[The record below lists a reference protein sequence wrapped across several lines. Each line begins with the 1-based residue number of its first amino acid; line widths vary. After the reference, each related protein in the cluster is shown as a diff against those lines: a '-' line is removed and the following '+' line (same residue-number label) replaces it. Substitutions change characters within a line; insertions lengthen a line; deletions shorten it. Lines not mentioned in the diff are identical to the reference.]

1 MKTALKLIAGFL
13 LTLIVILA
21 VNTANFESRQIEAE
35 PADVSA
41 FDSAAI
47 AERLSRGLKLQT
59 ISHSLDGPIEAE
71 AFFAL
76 HAQLASDYP
85 LTHKT
90 LVRETVSDYSLLYTW
105 EGTKPE
111 LPAALLLAHQDV
123 VPVETGSEDAW
134 EQPPYSGHIDA
145 THVWGRGAM
154 DDKGSLF
161 CIMEAV
167 EGLIARGYQPERTVL
182 LAFGHDEEL
191 GGPQGATQIA
201 QLLASRGIKAEYVL
215 DEGGAVTKGTL
226 SMLDAPVAVIGI
238 AEKGSVSID
247 LVVETLGGH
256 SSMPPRQTG
265 IGILSAAIATLEA
278 NPIPGGIAGPV
289 ELMFDHIGPELDF
302 PINMV
307 MANLWLFRPLL
318 ERVFAS
324 DPSMDAMQRTTTA
337 ATIINGGVKTNVLPS
352 RVKATV
358 NFRILPGDTHDS
370 VFEHVVGTIADDRI
384 QVTKRRESRNPSP
397 VSPVDSLG
405 FKAIQK
411 TVRDY
416 FPTAIVTPY
425 LVMGGTDSRYY
436 SEISTNL
443 YRFAPFLYNN
453 EDRERIHGTNERIE
467 IDTLGR
473 AAGFYTRVIE
483 LTTAP
488 GAANSV

>member
-1 MKTALKLIAGFL
+1 M
-13 LTLIVILA
+13 
-21 VNTANFESRQIEAE
+21 
-35 PADVSA
+35 
-41 FDSAAI
+41 
-47 AERLSRGLKLQT
+47 
-59 ISHSLDGPIEAE
+59 
-71 AFFAL
+71 
-76 HAQLASDYP
+76 
-85 LTHKT
+85 
-90 LVRETVSDYSLLYTW
+90 
-105 EGTKPE
+105 
-111 LPAALLLAHQDV
+111 
-123 VPVETGSEDAW
+123 PVGEW
-134 EQPPYSGHIDA
+134 
-145 THVWGRGAM
+145 V
-154 DDKGSLF
+154 
-161 CIMEAV
+161 
-167 EGLIARGYQPERTVL
+167 
-182 LAFGHDEEL
+182 
-191 GGPQGATQIA
+191 
-201 QLLASRGIKAEYVL
+201 
-215 DEGGAVTKGTL
+215 
-226 SMLDAPVAVIGI
+226 
-238 AEKGSVSID
+238 
-247 LVVETLGGH
+247 
-256 SSMPPRQTG
+256 
-265 IGILSAAIATLEA
+265 ILSAAIATLEA
-278 NPIPGGIAGPV
+278 NPVPGGIAGPV
-289 ELMFDHIGPELDF
+289 ELMFNHIGPELDF

-307 MANLWLFRPLL
+307 MANLWLFRPVL

-453 EDRERIHGTNERIE
+453 EDRERIHGTNERIA

-488 GAANSV
+488 GAANSL